1 MPRAELKPNPEN
13 ATPEELR
20 VAMEAAP
27 HKRSYVRLATVRA
40 LLLGY
45 TRAQVCQIHDR
56 SDRMVRLWIECFN
69 RGGIDALIT
78 RARPGRP
85 RKVKLERVRDLLLP
99 VLENPAQAG
108 QVHWTG
114 VKIHGY
120 LKEQLSL
127 ELGYRT
133 AVRWLHELNFHL
145 RVPQPWPERQNEE
158 ERKKFQEELRALCAD
173 PQVEL
178 WFGDESGFE
187 GDPRPRRRWVQ
198 PGKPRT
204 VPYLGDHIRQNV
216 IGAVAPQS
224 GALFSL
230 IVDGVDTDVF
240 QFFLDE
246 MAKAVPKEGRR
257 AASVH
262 SGQRVVAQ
270 SGAAPVASFR
280 AEVLAGVFARLQPNR
295 AVVAAGEGGLV
306 LGLHRPHFPRVDRA
320 TLRRPQKLHRP
331 AGQNRFGLHH
341 SEMIFGNHSRVQ
353 PVQSS

>member
-1 MPRAELKPNPEN
+1 MRSPELHPNPEN

-27 HKRSYVRLATVRA
+27 NKRSYVRLSAVRA

-45 TRAQVCQIHDR
+45 SRRQVCELNDR
-56 SDRMVRLWIECFN
+56 TDRMVRLWIELFN

-78 RARPGRP
+78 KSKRGRP

-99 VLENPAQAG
+99 VLENPASAG

-114 VKIHGY
+114 VKLHGY
-120 LKEQLSL
+120 LKEQLAL

-158 ERKKFQEELRALCAD
+158 ERKAFVEELHALCAASN
-173 PQVEL
+173 VEL
-178 WFGDESGFE
+178 WFSDECGVE

-198 PGKPRT
+198 PGQRRT

-230 IVDGVDTDVF
+230 IVEGVDTDVF

-246 MAKAVPKEGRR
+246 MARAIPKKEGVRQILIVDNASWHR
-257 AASVH
+257 AARVH
-262 SGQRVVAQ
+262 WHHFEPKFLPGYSPDYNPIERLWLRLKADWFWDFIARTPEELTERLCTALRSFLDQPAKT
-270 SGAAPVASFR
+270 ASICSIR
-280 AEVLAGVFARLQPNR
+280 
-295 AVVAAGEGGLV
+295 
-306 LGLHRPHFPRVDRA
+306 
-320 TLRRPQKLHRP
+320 K
-331 AGQNRFGLHH
+331 
-341 SEMIFGNHSRVQ
+341 
-353 PVQSS
+353 

>member
-1 MPRAELKPNPEN
+1 MLRSRELHPNAEN
-13 ATPEELR
+13 ATPEELC
-20 VAMEAAP
+20 VAMDAAP
-27 HKRSYVRLATVRA
+27 NKRSFIRLSAMRA

-45 TRAQVCQIHDR
+45 SRQQVCELNDR
-56 SDRMVRLWIECFN
+56 TDRMVRLWIELFN

-78 RARPGRP
+78 KPKPGRP
-85 RKVKLERVRDLLLP
+85 RKVKLERVRDLLVP

-114 VKIHGY
+114 VKLHGY
-120 LKEQLSL
+120 LKEQLAM

-133 AVRWLHELNFHL
+133 TVRWLHELNFHL

-158 ERKKFQEELRALCAD
+158 ERKEFLEELRALCD
-173 PQVEL
+173 DSKVEL
-178 WFGDESGFE
+178 WFSDECGVE

-198 PGKPRT
+198 PGKRRT

-246 MAKAVPKEGRR
+246 MAKAVPKKEGVRQILILDNASWHR
-257 AASVH
+257 AA
-262 SGQRVVAQ
+262 RVKWHHFEPKFLPGYSPDFNPIERLWLRLKADWFWDFIARTPEALTDRLCTALK
-270 SGAAPVASFR
+270 SFLDHPSKTASICSIR
-280 AEVLAGVFARLQPNR
+280 
-295 AVVAAGEGGLV
+295 
-306 LGLHRPHFPRVDRA
+306 
-320 TLRRPQKLHRP
+320 K
-331 AGQNRFGLHH
+331 
-341 SEMIFGNHSRVQ
+341 
-353 PVQSS
+353 

>member
-1 MPRAELKPNPEN
+1 MLQPNPEN

-27 HKRSYVRLATVRA
+27 NKRSYVRLAAVRS
-40 LLLGY
+40 LLLGI
-45 TRAQVCQIHDR
+45 TRATVCQQFCR
-56 SDRMVRLWIECFN
+56 SDRMVRLWIEQFN
-69 RGGIDALIT
+69 TGGIDGLIT
-78 RARPGRP
+78 RPKPGRP

-114 VKIHGY
+114 VKVHGY
-120 LKEQLSL
+120 LKEQLAV

-133 AVRWLHELNFHL
+133 AVRWLHELDFHL

-158 ERKKFQEELRALCAD
+158 QRTTFQEELRQLCAD
-173 PQVEL
+173 PKVEL
-178 WFGDESGFE
+178 WFSDECGVE

-216 IGAVAPQS
+216 IGAVAPHS
-224 GALFSL
+224 GAFFSL

-246 MAKAVPKEGRR
+246 MAKAVPKKEGVRQLLMLDNASWHR
-257 AASVH
+257 AA
-262 SGQRVVAQ
+262 RVRWHHFEPKFLPGYSPDFNPIERLWLRLKADWFWDFIARTPGELTDRLCTALK
-270 SGAAPVASFR
+270 SFIDAPSKTASICSIR
-280 AEVLAGVFARLQPNR
+280 
-295 AVVAAGEGGLV
+295 
-306 LGLHRPHFPRVDRA
+306 
-320 TLRRPQKLHRP
+320 K
-331 AGQNRFGLHH
+331 
-341 SEMIFGNHSRVQ
+341 
-353 PVQSS
+353 

>member
-1 MPRAELKPNPEN
+1 LRSPELHPNAEN
-13 ATPEELR
+13 ATPEALR
-20 VAMEAAP
+20 VAMDAAP
-27 HKRSYVRLATVRA
+27 NKRSYVRLAALRA

-45 TRAQVCQIHDR
+45 SRRQVCELHDR
-56 SDRMVRLWIECFN
+56 TDRMVRLWIECFN
-69 RGGIDALIT
+69 RGGIDALIS
-78 RARPGRP
+78 RPKPGRP
-85 RKVKLERVRDLLLP
+85 RKVKLERVRDLLVP
-99 VLENPAQAG
+99 VLENPATAG

-145 RVPQPWPERQNEE
+145 RVPQPWPERQNQE

-204 VPYLGDHIRQNV
+204 VPYLGDHLRQNV

-246 MAKAVPKEGRR
+246 MAKAVPKKEGVRQILILDN
-257 AASVH
+257 ASWH
-262 SGQRVVAQ
+262 KATRLQWHHFEPKFLPGYSPDFNPIERLWL
-270 SGAAPVASFR
+270 R
-280 AEVLAGVFARLQPNR
+280 LKAEWFWDYFARTSQELTERLCQALKSFIDQPAKTASACTIR
-295 AVVAAGEGGLV
+295 
-306 LGLHRPHFPRVDRA
+306 
-320 TLRRPQKLHRP
+320 K
-331 AGQNRFGLHH
+331 
-341 SEMIFGNHSRVQ
+341 
-353 PVQSS
+353 

>member
-1 MPRAELKPNPEN
+1 LPRTELKPNPEN
-13 ATPEELR
+13 ATPEQLR

-27 HKRSYVRLATVRA
+27 NKRSYIRLNAVRS
-40 LLLGY
+40 LLLGIS
-45 TRAQVCQIHDR
+45 RATVCQQFCR
-56 SDRMVRLWIECFN
+56 TERMVRLWIELFN

-85 RKVKLERVRDLLLP
+85 RKVKLERVRDLLVP

-114 VKIHGY
+114 VRIHGY
-120 LKEQLSL
+120 LQEQLAL

-145 RVPQPWPERQNEE
+145 RVPQPWPERQNQED
-158 ERKKFQEELRALCAD
+158 RKKFQEELRALCAD
-173 PQVEL
+173 PKVEL

-198 PGKPRT
+198 PGKART

-246 MAKAVPKEGRR
+246 MAKAVPKKEGVRQVFILDNASWHK
-257 AASVH
+257 AARLCWHHFEPKFLPGYSPDFNPIERLWL
-262 SGQRVVAQ
+262 RVKADW
-270 SGAAPVASFR
+270 FWDY
-280 AEVLAGVFARLQPNR
+280 FARTPEELTERLCTALKSFIGQPDKTASACSIR
-295 AVVAAGEGGLV
+295 
-306 LGLHRPHFPRVDRA
+306 
-320 TLRRPQKLHRP
+320 K
-331 AGQNRFGLHH
+331 
-341 SEMIFGNHSRVQ
+341 
-353 PVQSS
+353 